1 MDDTEKMLKELTEV
15 TGISGYEAE
24 ARNVIKRYLEPIG
37 EISYD
42 KLGSLVCTKAGDSAG
57 PKVMLAAHMD
67 ECGFMVQQ
75 ITKEGFIK
83 FIPLGGWWDH
93 VLLAQ
98 RVQIH
103 TVKGDV
109 KGVIGAKP
117 PHVLTEEERKKMVEK
132 KDMYID
138 IGATSQEEVEAS
150 GVRIG
155 DPIVPLSEFSILP
168 NGKSYLSKAAD
179 DRIGC
184 AVIISTMQ
192 KLVNESHPNTVYGVA
207 TVQEEVGL
215 RGGRT
220 SVDVVKPDVA
230 FVLESGLASDIPGMP
245 EPIVKLSGGPVVGF
259 AEPGMIT
266 NLKLRDLVIDVAK
279 QRNIPVQISAVTD
292 ARIFTDADIIH
303 LYKSGLPAIVIA
315 PPCRHIHSHTSIFH
329 RDDFDLTVDLLTAI
343 IKELDSKTVAGFT
356 DWQQG

>member
-1 MDDTEKMLKELTEV
+1 MDNTEKMLKALTEV

-24 ARNVIKRYLEPIG
+24 VRNVIRQYLEPLG

-42 KLGSLVCTKAGDSAG
+42 RLGSLICTKTGNSAE

-67 ECGFMVQQ
+67 ECGFMVKQ

-83 FIPLGGWWDH
+83 FAPLGGWWDH

-98 RVQIH
+98 RVRIH
-103 TVKGDV
+103 TNKGDV
-109 KGVIGAKP
+109 TGVIGAKP
-117 PHVLTEEERKKMVEK
+117 PHILTEEERKKMVEK
-132 KDMYID
+132 KDMYMD

-150 GVRIG
+150 GVRVG
-155 DPIVPLSEFSILP
+155 DPIVPESDFSIMAS
-168 NGKSYLSKAAD
+168 GKSYLAKAAD

-184 AVIISTMQ
+184 AVIIAAMQ
-192 KLVNESHPNTVYGVA
+192 KLADGTHPNTVYGVA

-230 FVLESGLASDIPGMP
+230 FVLEAGIATDMPGMA
-245 EPIVKLSGGPVVGF
+245 EPQVKLSGGPVVGF

-266 NLKLRDLVIDVAK
+266 NLKLRDLVIDIAK
-279 QRNIPVQISAVTD
+279 RRNIPVQISAEPD
-292 ARIFTDADIIH
+292 AKYGTDADIIH
-303 LYKSGLPAIVIA
+303 LYKSGVPAIVIS

-329 RDDFDLTVDLLTAI
+329 RDDFDLTVDLLSDI
-343 IKELDSKTVAGFT
+343 IKELDSDTVSGFT
-356 DWQQG
+356 SW

>member
-24 ARNVIKRYLEPIG
+24 VRSSMKKYLAPFG
-37 EISYD
+37 KISYD
-42 KLGSLVCTKAGDSAG
+42 NLGSLVCAKTGDSDS

-75 ITKEGFIK
+75 ITKEGCIK
-83 FIPLGGWWDH
+83 FTRIGGWWEH

-98 RVQIH
+98 RVRIH

-109 KGVIGAKP
+109 IGVIGAKP
-117 PHVLTEEERKKMVEK
+117 PHLLMEEERKKIVEK

-138 IGATSQEEVEAS
+138 IGATTQEEAEAS

-155 DPIVPLSEFSILP
+155 DPIVPESDFAVLA
-168 NGKSYLSKAAD
+168 NGKSYLGKAFD
-179 DRIGC
+179 DRVCC
-184 AVIISTMQ
+184 AMIVSTMQ
-192 KLVNESHPNTVYGVA
+192 KLSGQNHPNTVYGVA

-220 SVDVVKPDVA
+220 SVNVVRPDVA
-230 FVLESGLASDIPGMP
+230 LVLDTGIATDIPGMT
-245 EPIVKLSGGPVVGF
+245 EPVYKLTWGPVAGF
-259 AEPGMIT
+259 VEPGMIT

-279 QRNIPVQISAVTD
+279 KNDIPVQIIADND
-292 ARIFTDADIIH
+292 ARYGTDADVIH
-303 LYKSGLPAIVIA
+303 VYKSGVPSIMIG
-315 PPCRHIHSHTSIFH
+315 PPVRHIHSHTSICH
-329 RDDFDLTVDLLTAI
+329 RTDYDLCVDLLVAL
-343 IKELDSKTVAGFT
+343 IKELDGKTVASFT
-356 DWQQG
+356 EW

>member
-1 MDDTEKMLKELTEV
+1 MDNIEKMLKELTEV
-15 TGISGYEAE
+15 TGISGYETE
-24 ARNVIKRYLEPIG
+24 IRNTIKRYLEPIG

-42 KLGSLVCTKAGDSAG
+42 NLGSLVCTKTGTSEV

-67 ECGFMVQQ
+67 ECGFMVKL

-83 FIPLGGWWDH
+83 FAQVGGWWDH
-93 VLLAQ
+93 VLMAQ
-98 RVQIH
+98 RVRIH
-103 TVKGDV
+103 TAKGDV
-109 KGVIGAKP
+109 IGVIGAKP
-117 PHVLTEEERKKMVEK
+117 PHLLTEEERKKLVDK
-132 KDMYID
+132 KEMYID

-150 GVRIG
+150 GVRVG
-155 DPIVPLSEFSILP
+155 DPIVPVSEFCLLA

-184 AVIISTMQ
+184 AVVIEAMK
-192 KLVNESHPNTVYGVA
+192 KLSEETHPNTVYGVA

-220 SVDVVKPDVA
+220 SVDIVKPDVA
-230 FVLESGLASDIPGMP
+230 FVLESGIATDMPGMA
-245 EPIVKLSGGPVVGF
+245 EPTIKLAGGPVVGF

-266 NLKLRDLVIDVAK
+266 NLKLRDLVIEVAK
-279 QRNIPVQISAVTD
+279 KHDIPVQIYAEPD
-292 ARIFTDADIIH
+292 ARGGTDADVIH
-303 LYKSGLPAIVIA
+303 LYRGGVPSIVLA

-329 RDDFDLTVDLLTAI
+329 KEDFSLTVDLLVAI

-356 DWQQG
+356 EW

>member
-1 MDDTEKMLKELTEV
+1 MDDIEKMLKELTEV
-15 TGISGYEAE
+15 TGVSGYETGV
-24 ARNVIKRYLEPIG
+24 RNIIRRYLEPIG
-37 EISYD
+37 DISYD
-42 KLGSLVCTKAGDSAG
+42 KLGSLVCIKEGSNTG

-83 FIPLGGWWDH
+83 FTPLGGWWDH

-98 RVQIH
+98 RVLIH
-103 TVKGDV
+103 TMKGDLL
-109 KGVIGAKP
+109 GVIGAKP
-117 PHVLTEEERKKMVEK
+117 PHILTEEERKKMVEK

-138 IGATSQEEVEAS
+138 IGATSHEEAEAS
-150 GVRIG
+150 GVRVG
-155 DPIVPLSEFSILP
+155 DPIVPVSEFSILV

-184 AVIISTMQ
+184 ATIIATMQ

-207 TVQEEVGL
+207 TAQEEVGL

-230 FVLESGLASDIPGMP
+230 FVLESGIATDLPGMS
-245 EPIVKLSGGPVVGF
+245 EPVIKLTGGPVIGL

-266 NLKLRDLVIDVAK
+266 NLKLRNLVMDIAMK
-279 QRNIPVQISAVTD
+279 CNIPLQVLVDTQV
-292 ARIFTDADIIH
+292 RYGTDADIIH
-303 LYKSGLPAIVIA
+303 LYKSGVPTIVIS

-329 RDDFDLTVDLLTAI
+329 RDDFDLTVDLLTSI
-343 IKELDSKTVAGFT
+343 IKELDGDTVAGLT
-356 DWQQG
+356 DWQ